1 MQYLNL
7 DLTIKEVL
15 NEINNGISS
24 PITYNKIVDYCNRNL
39 TETKEANF
47 LQQNIYIDDIQKA
60 SKSVL
65 ELFQSIMAWVYGQRM
80 RKRFFLFSRPILS
93 KNEKLNDFLKLN
105 ACYYKEV
112 QQPSISDVEYSIKS
126 NIGNYPAVV
135 SLIKS
140 TNVDVSA
147 LYLYDLVY

>member
-1 MQYLNL
+1 MR
-7 DLTIKEVL
+7 
-15 NEINNGISS
+15 INNGISS

-80 RKRFFLFSRPILS
+80 RKRFFLFHVRYY
-93 KNEKLNDFLKLN
+93 LKMRN
-105 ACYYKEV
+105 
-112 QQPSISDVEYSIKS
+112 
-126 NIGNYPAVV
+126 
-135 SLIKS
+135 
-140 TNVDVSA
+140 
-147 LYLYDLVY
+147 